1 MSVPRIVC
9 DQCHAIVPR
18 EGHYVVKIEVYADP
32 STPAMSTDDLDEVD
46 VDARVRGLLDEL
58 ANASAEELEDAVYK
72 RFDFRLCP
80 ACQRAYL
87 KRPLPTAD

>member
-9 DQCHAIVPR
+9 DRCHAIVPR
-18 EGHYVVKIEVYADP
+18 EGHYVLKIEVYADP
-32 STPAMSTDDLDEVD
+32 AMPELSTADLDEVD
-46 VDARVRGLLDEL
+46 VDARVSNLLDEMRDMT
-58 ANASAEELEDAVYK
+58 AEQLEADVYK

-87 KRPLPTAD
+87 QRPLPAE